1 MKDPMQI
8 IAVAGLV
15 SNTEGGILLARHP
28 RRGWEIPGG
37 QVDEGENLIHAL
49 KREVREETGVEIR
62 VGALTGI
69 YSKASSPALLIL
81 VFLCDYVSGVLEPSP
96 ESPEVEWVH
105 KDQVLGRVMHPAI
118 YGRIQDAIEFEGK
131 IRYRVYTTEPYQ
143 VHDEQ
148 YLT

>member
-1 MKDPMQI
+1 MKTPMQI

-15 SNTEGGILLARHP
+15 SNSEGEIVLARHP

-49 KREVREETGVEIR
+49 KREVREETGIEIR

-81 VFLCDYVSGVLEPSP
+81 VFLCEYINGALKPSP
-96 ESPEVEWVH
+96 ESPEVAWVR
-105 KDQVLGRVMHPAI
+105 KDKVLGCVTHPAI
-118 YGRIQDAIEFEGK
+118 HGRIQDALEFEGK
-131 IRYRVYTTEPYQ
+131 IRYRVYSTRPYQ
-143 VHDEQ
+143 VHDER
-148 YLT
+148 YIS